1 MKTTLKGHSKYRP
14 EIDGLRA
21 IAVLSVVIFHAQAP
35 FLSGGFVGVDIFFV
49 ISGFLITGILVSNFE
64 TNIFSLPLFYAK
76 RIKRLLPAA
85 LTLTLVTL
93 LFGYFILTPDKYL
106 ELAKSAVMSSAFAAN
121 VWFFLNSGYF
131 DQSTE
136 ISPLV
141 HMWSLSV
148 EEQYYFIVPVLI
160 FLLLRYGGKKALN
173 IGLTI
178 ITLGSFAMSVLLTP
192 KHPDASFYLLHTR
205 AWELCAGGLLSLNL
219 HKLNFLSSRNINV
232 LACFGLLML
241 GYSLFF
247 ITPAIYFP
255 GWIAAVPVI
264 GTIIVLA
271 TIKNSQV
278 VGYALLTTRPM
289 RFIGK
294 ISYSMYLWHWP
305 IIVYYRIYVSER
317 HFNATEQ
324 ATLTLLS
331 IIAGYVSW
339 KFVEEKF
346 RYSKYTPTNTI
357 LKGASTSIFV
367 MMVCFAVYF
376 YQGFPSRISEQ
387 ARAITDHN
395 LMQQWPCNEKV
406 RLFEKIEEEYCVVG
420 ASWATTKSKAILW
433 GDSHSIHWSPIFQQY
448 LHNKDI
454 ALVIAPRDCP
464 AYLDGVLIK
473 ERYKK
478 FPSFTDMC
486 ARKHQATL
494 ELLRNEKNID
504 YVILA
509 AAWAG
514 HLRMLYEDVNKSGS
528 EKPSSKQELMKLGL
542 TKLLKELQ
550 GLNKQVLV
558 IGDIPRNESGVNIAE
573 CEFNTMT
580 ELLRR
585 ECDSDHT
592 YLNSED
598 VKKTHKHSELVM
610 ANTTKQFD
618 NVKFVSFVDTMCN
631 SSKGKCITTLDGDIL
646 YRDGNHLRQNLTPT
660 TNNWFIEK
668 LQLLDFFKKSNTIDL

>member
-1 MKTTLKGHSKYRP
+1 MTTTQKGRSNYRP

-35 FLSGGFVGVDIFFV
+35 FLPGGFVGVDIFFV

-64 TNIFSLPLFYAK
+64 TNTFSLALFYAK

-85 LTLTLVTL
+85 LTLTLVTV
-93 LFGYFILTPDKYL
+93 LFGYFILTPDKYV
-106 ELAKSAVMSSAFAAN
+106 ELAKSAIMSSAFAAN

-148 EEQYYFIVPVLI
+148 EEQYYFIIPFLI
-160 FLLLRYGGKKALN
+160 VLLLRYGGKKALN
-173 IGLTI
+173 IGLVTI
-178 ITLGSFAMSVLLTP
+178 AISSFTMSVFLTP

-219 HKLNFLSSRNINV
+219 QRVNSLPNRKRNMV
-232 LACFGLLML
+232 ACFGLLML

-255 GWIAAVPVI
+255 GWIAAVPVV

-271 TIKNSQV
+271 TIINSQV
-278 VGYALLTTRPM
+278 VGYALLTSSPM
-289 RFIGK
+289 RFIGR

-317 HFNATEQ
+317 HFSAFEQ
-324 ATLTLLS
+324 LSLTLLS
-331 IIAGYVSW
+331 IIAGYISW
-339 KFVEEKF
+339 KYVEEKV
-346 RYSKYTPTNTI
+346 RYSKYTPKNTI
-357 LKGASTSIFV
+357 FTGAATSIFV
-367 MMVCFAVYF
+367 MMVCFTVYS

-395 LMQQWPCNEKV
+395 LMQRWPCDEKV
-406 RLFEKIEEEYCVVG
+406 RLFENIEEEYCVVG
-420 ASWATTKSKAILW
+420 SSWAATKSKAILW

-448 LHNKDI
+448 LHKKDI

-464 AYLDGVLIK
+464 AYLDGTLIK

-478 FPSFTDMC
+478 FPNFTDMC
-486 ARKHQATL
+486 ARKHEATL
-494 ELLRNEKNID
+494 ELLRNDTNID

-514 HLRMLYEDVNKSGS
+514 HLRMLYEDIDKSSS

-542 TKLLKELQ
+542 TRLLKELQ

-573 CEFNTMT
+573 CAFNTMT
-580 ELLRR
+580 ELLRS
-585 ECDSDHT
+585 ECDSDYT

-598 VKKTHKHSELVM
+598 VEKTHKHSELVL
-610 ANTTKQFD
+610 ANTTKQFN
-618 NVKFVSFVDTMCN
+618 NVMFVSLVDAMCDKR
-631 SSKGKCITTLDGDIL
+631 KGICLTKVNGEIL
-646 YRDGNHLRQNLTPT
+646 YRDGNHLRQNLLSS
-660 TNNWFIEK
+660 TNEWLTHK
-668 LQLLDFFKKSNTIDL
+668 LQLADFFENSVRH